1 MLEGLYN
8 MLDRVSH
15 IQKRMNKMSKMT
27 QGLSFHNKLKS
38 ASKVDKS
45 LLVKDSSVSANKILS
60 KKNDKIISAIK
71 ANSTRSIN
79 KKYSHSSFDTIIQ
92 KAAGK
97 YDLPFPLIKAV
108 IKQESNFNPK
118 ALSKAGAQGLMQLMP
133 GTAKVLKVD
142 DPYNA
147 EKSILGGSRYL
158 KDMLDRY
165 KGNLSK
171 ALAAYNAG
179 PNIVDKTNGVPNY
192 GETKNYIKK
201 VLGYY
206 SKYSK

>member
-1 MLEGLYN
+1 MLEGLFN
-8 MLDRVSH
+8 MLDRVTH

-27 QGLSFHNKLKS
+27 SGISFRNRMKS
-38 ASKVDKS
+38 VKIDKS
-45 LLVKDSSVSANKILS
+45 VLVKDNNLSTNKIIS
-60 KKNDKIISAIK
+60 QKNDKLISKLNAKPLKNIRNGYDNSSYDKLIK
-71 ANSTRSIN
+71 
-79 KKYSHSSFDTIIQ
+79 

-118 ALSKAGAQGLMQLMP
+118 ALSKVGAQGLMQLMP
-133 GTAKVLKVD
+133 STAKILNVD

-165 KGNLSK
+165 QGNLSK

-192 GETKNYIKK
+192 NETKNYIKN